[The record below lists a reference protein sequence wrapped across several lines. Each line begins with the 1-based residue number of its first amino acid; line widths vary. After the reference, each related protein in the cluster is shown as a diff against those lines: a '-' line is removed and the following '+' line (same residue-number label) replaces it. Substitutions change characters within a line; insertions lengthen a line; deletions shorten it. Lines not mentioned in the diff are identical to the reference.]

1 LFQHYPVTLFAR
13 TDCPVMLAV
22 MPTQTTFAQ
31 RVLSW
36 FDQHGRKDLPWQREI
51 TPYSVWVSEI
61 MLQQTQVKTVIPYFE
76 RFTSTFPTV
85 QALAAATEDEVLHLW
100 TGLGYYARGRNLHR
114 AAQFVSR
121 ELQGEFPNTVEGLCE
136 LPGVGR
142 STAGA
147 IVSIAFGR
155 HAVILDGNVKRV
167 LARYRAV
174 AGWPGKTATHDAL
187 WHIADEYTPAERSAD
202 YTQAM
207 MDLGATLCTRAAP
220 ACERCPLRE
229 GCRALALGAQKSF
242 PGKKPRKALPVKSTV
257 FIIASAANGEIW
269 LERRPGSGIWGGLW
283 CFPEL
288 DDAEQA
294 SNWCIDRWGQEP
306 ESISALPEFRH
317 TFSHYHL
324 DISPV
329 QVRLPSSPG
338 AVMEAQHWLWY
349 NRQQPAAIGLAAPVA
364 SLLERLD

>member
-1 LFQHYPVTLFAR
+1 MGAVAPDQASFA
-13 TDCPVMLAV
+13 P
-22 MPTQTTFAQ
+22 
-31 RVLSW
+31 RVLHW

-51 TPYSVWVSEI
+51 DPYRVWVSEI

-85 QALAAATEDEVLHLW
+85 QALAGATEDQVLHLW

-114 AAQFVSR
+114 AARFVCNELNGQF
-121 ELQGEFPNTVEGLCE
+121 PDTVDGLCA

-147 IVSIAFGR
+147 IVSIAFKR
-155 HAVILDGNVKRV
+155 RAVILDGNVKRV

-174 AGWPGKTATHDAL
+174 AGWPGQAAVHAAL
-187 WHIADEYTPAERSAD
+187 WQIADEYTPRERSAD
-202 YTQAM
+202 YSQAM

-220 ACERCPLRE
+220 ACERCPLQAD
-229 GCRALALGAQKSF
+229 CQALALGAQKSF

-257 FIIASAANGEIW
+257 FIIASAASGEIW

-288 DDAEQA
+288 DDAA
-294 SNWCIDRWGQEP
+294 SAGDWCLDRWGLAP
-306 ESISALPEFRH
+306 ASVAPLPTCRH

-324 DISPV
+324 DISPLR
-329 QVRLPSSPG
+329 VRLPSSPV
-338 AVMEAQHWLWY
+338 AVMEAGDQLWY
-349 NRQQPAAIGLAAPVA
+349 NRQQPAAVGLAAPVA
-364 SLLERLD
+364 SLLDRLD